1 MLDRESSFKVNKIKK
16 IKRLG
21 SEIISI
27 KLYEDLENEESLQLE
42 KIVIKK
48 IGRRDLGLGTLVNQ
62 TDGGDGRLT
71 SPPQ

>member
-1 MLDRESSFKVNKIKK
+1 MDRESSFKVNKIKK